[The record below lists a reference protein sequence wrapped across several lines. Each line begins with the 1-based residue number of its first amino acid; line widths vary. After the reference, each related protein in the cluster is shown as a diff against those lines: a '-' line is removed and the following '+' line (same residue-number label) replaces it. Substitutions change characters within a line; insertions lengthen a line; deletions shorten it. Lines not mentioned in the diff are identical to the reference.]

1 MKKTNIFAKAVT
13 IITTA
18 IMAVS
23 GNAVSTN
30 ASNESSDNTA
40 KAERLVALVNE
51 ARTEA
56 GLAPVYAVPYLNEL
70 SEDRAE
76 ESVNAPLQ
84 TKIGGNSFVTIVDYE
99 IAPWSTAGEITAS
112 GTETAEETFAQ
123 WKESPAQWAAIMNP
137 EFTHIGVGV
146 VYDAESKNGWY
157 WEQLFIA
164 VDVFERPDGDI
175 EGQYLP
181 VECQSETEE
190 QVTGDINND
199 GIVDAFD
206 YILVC
211 RYINNQVTLDAQQ
224 IKNADVLRDGNV
236 GYSDA
241 TVLRKYILGEVE
253 AVPVK
258 LF

>member
-23 GNAVSTN
+23 GNAISTS

-40 KAERLVALVNE
+40 KAERLVSLVNE

-56 GLAPVYAVPYLNEL
+56 GLEPVYAVPYLNEL
-70 SEDRAE
+70 AEDRAE
-76 ESVNAPLQ
+76 NNMNNPMQ
-84 TKIGGNSFVTIVDYE
+84 TKIGGNSFVTVVDYE
-99 IAPWSTAGEITAS
+99 IAPWSDAAEINAS
-112 GTETAEETFAQ
+112 GMETAEETFAQ
-123 WKESPAQWAAIMNP
+123 WKESPSQWAAIMNP
-137 EFTHIGVGV
+137 EFTHMGVGV
-146 VYDAESKNGWY
+146 IYDSESADGWY
-157 WEQLFIA
+157 WEQLFIT

-181 VECQSETEE
+181 EEYSVTE

-206 YILVC
+206 YILICKYV
-211 RYINNQVTLDAQQ
+211 NNQITLEPQQ
-224 IKNADVLRDGNV
+224 IKNADVLKDGNV
-236 GYSDA
+236 GFSDA

-253 AVPVK
+253 SVPVK